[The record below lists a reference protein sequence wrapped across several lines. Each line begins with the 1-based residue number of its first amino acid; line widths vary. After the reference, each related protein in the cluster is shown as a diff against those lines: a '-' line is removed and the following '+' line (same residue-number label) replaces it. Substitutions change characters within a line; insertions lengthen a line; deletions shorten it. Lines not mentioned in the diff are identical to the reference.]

1 MASAGGEEEEIVRLF
16 DVQCDDFDAK
26 LVESIEN
33 EANYVGRRLV
43 TNVEVPG
50 NIHRDSFRAFW
61 EETLQ
66 PT

>member
-33 EANYVGRRLV
+33 EAIEL
-43 TNVEVPG
+43 
-50 NIHRDSFRAFW
+50 F
-61 EETLQ
+61 
-66 PT
+66 